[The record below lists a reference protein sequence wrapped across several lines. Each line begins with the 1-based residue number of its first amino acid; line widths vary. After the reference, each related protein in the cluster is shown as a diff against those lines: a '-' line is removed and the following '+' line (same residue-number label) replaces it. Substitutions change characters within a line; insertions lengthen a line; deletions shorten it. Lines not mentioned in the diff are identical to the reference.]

1 MDERMKEKVL
11 DLLAEVCEDEV
22 VKEDLDMDL
31 VGSDLLDSL
40 AFAEFLALIEEELDI
55 VIPPSEYDRKVLN
68 TPAAIL
74 EAVARLS

>member
-22 VKEDLDMDL
+22 VKEDMDMDL